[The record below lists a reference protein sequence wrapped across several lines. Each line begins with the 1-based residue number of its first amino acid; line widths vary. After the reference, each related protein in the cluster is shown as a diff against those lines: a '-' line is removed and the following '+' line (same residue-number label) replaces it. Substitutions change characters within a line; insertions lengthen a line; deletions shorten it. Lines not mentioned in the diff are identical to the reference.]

1 MSALLPNDCRT
12 LRTMISLIPV
22 VPMNRR
28 ANAVNRGRRCPT
40 SQGFSAAA
48 PAGPS
53 GGIHEC
59 QALPAAF
66 TFWKE
71 VLKMTNEK
79 NYALYL
85 RSTTKDGNKMK
96 AQLYTTFQYK
106 LRQDFGAPI
115 RVYLDMGYN
124 GDTIRRPYF
133 GKLIQDIKAG
143 DICAVVV
150 TDLYRIARK
159 PETLLAFKDICDDY
173 EVQILDISHPDSGM
187 DMLAVMGH
195 ITEWMRLWSE
205 KAENQRTGA
214 RASVSGKV

>member
-1 MSALLPNDCRT
+1 MCTLLKNDYRT

-28 ANAVNRGRRCPT
+28 ANAVNRGRRCLA
-40 SQGFSAAA
+40 SRGFSAAA
-48 PAGPS
+48 PAGPC
-53 GGIHEC
+53 GGTHGH
-59 QALPAAF
+59 QVLPAAF
-66 TFWKE
+66 IFWKE

-79 NYALYL
+79 CYALYL
-85 RSTTKDGNKMK
+85 RSVTKNGNKMK

-106 LRQDFGAPI
+106 LQQDFGAPI
-115 RVYLDMGYN
+115 RIYLDMGYS

-133 GKLIQDIKAG
+133 AKLIQDIEAG
-143 DICAVVV
+143 DICTVVV
-150 TDLYRIARK
+150 TDLHRIAGM
-159 PETLLAFKDICDDY
+159 PGLLLAFKDICDEH

-195 ITEWMRLWSE
+195 ITEWMRLRSE
-205 KAENQRTGA
+205 KAKNQRTGA

>member
-1 MSALLPNDCRT
+1 
-12 LRTMISLIPV
+12 MIFLIRV
-22 VPMNRR
+22 VPMNPH
-28 ANAVNRGRRCPT
+28 ANAVNRGRRCLA
-40 SQGFSAAA
+40 SQGFSAAV
-48 PAGPS
+48 PAVPC
-53 GGIHEC
+53 GGIHER
-59 QALPAAF
+59 QALPAASIF
-66 TFWKE
+66 LWKE
-71 VLKMTNEK
+71 VLKMTKEK

-115 RVYLDMGYN
+115 RVYLDMGYS

-133 GKLIQDIKAG
+133 AKLIQDIEAG

-159 PETLLAFKDICDDY
+159 PEILLTFKDICDDY
-173 EVQILDISHPDSGM
+173 KVQILDISHPDSGM

-195 ITEWMRLWSE
+195 ITEWMRLRSE